1 MNARTSELC
10 DFITADQTIADFMN
24 FDQETLSFF
33 NKSEELDKINI
44 NKYRVSQDIIV
55 NSNENKLIDIFIN
68 NNMFIL
74 NGRFGKDKV
83 LGKCTF
89 RDQSLIDFTI
99 CSINAIKLLTDFEVF
114 DTDSLLSDGHSLLK
128 CANLE
133 NKKQDTPAPQK
144 TFRNWDSKQSA
155 ISYQISLITR

>member
-24 FDQETLSFF
+24 FDQETSSFF

-44 NKYRVSQDIIV
+44 NKYRVSQDSVV
-55 NSNENKLIDIFIN
+55 NSNGNILIDICIN
-68 NNMFIL
+68 NNLFIL

-89 RDQSLIDFTI
+89 RDQSLINDTNL
-99 CSINAIKLLTDFEVF
+99 SINAIKLLTDFEVF
-114 DTDSLLSDGHSLLK
+114 DTDPLLSDGHSLLK
-128 CANLE
+128 WSVCANLE
-133 NKKQDTPAPQK
+133 NTK
-144 TFRNWDSKQSA
+144 
-155 ISYQISLITR
+155 